1 MTTHKFYLHFFL
13 LCRLRCLHVFPPVW
27 SVNLLTVAIRFMWP
41 KMAHENMAHS
51 LQWIIEYNGL
61 EHECLEICMFNEQC
75 ALAVDEMGKECEQ
88 KVVQQ
93 KKWYG
98 AAKVLSWDHSNNKIS
113 HFSMSLAWLCVSD
126 GYVHSCGC
134 VCKSFNRSTKG
145 IY

>member
-1 MTTHKFYLHFFL
+1 
-13 LCRLRCLHVFPPVW
+13 
-27 SVNLLTVAIRFMWP
+27 
-41 KMAHENMAHS
+41 MAHENMAHS

-126 GYVHSCGC
+126 GYVHSCVC
-134 VCKSFNRSTKG
+134 VCKSFNRSTNGDLLGMDGKEATRNKTKTLLKLQRKSETEKG
-145 IY
+145 RTTKTKPFG